1 LLHVISIKFFSILLR
16 NYKMDYGILVK
27 TLFIK
32 CSNTILKILP
42 FLFKKYIYIK
52 RNFTNLVID
61 K

>member
-1 LLHVISIKFFSILLR
+1 
-16 NYKMDYGILVK
+16 MDYGILVK
-27 TLFIK
+27 TLFVK
-32 CSNTILKILP
+32 CSNSILKILP